1 MSAADASRPIRIAYL
16 ESTSR
21 MGGGEHVLL
30 ALLQRLPRHEFE
42 PYLFCPEAGEL
53 TSRAREMQIPTIIQP
68 LPAFA
73 SLSRVRNNK
82 KILNPL
88 AVIYDLVVVTIAAV
102 LIARQLKV
110 AQIEL
115 IHTNTLFGHLYGGI
129 AARLLRIPCVW
140 HVHDAIETQRF
151 GGLAGWVWRQL
162 GRGLATR
169 IVGCSQCAVQAF
181 SGSAKELT
189 IYMGVDPNLLSSN
202 NRPNWRARL
211 NLAADTCLVGYVRRI
226 DWSKGLDLL
235 VETARQVVVQD
246 SRAHF
251 VIIGEIMFGDRSY
264 AEQIRARV
272 RDLGLDEHWHA
283 VGYVADAAKYLSEFD
298 CVVLPSRREPF
309 GLIALEAGLA
319 SRAVVAF
326 AVGGIPEIIESGVN
340 GILVP
345 PEDSS
350 ALADAIV
357 GVLNDPARSCALGE
371 ALQERVLADFD
382 IHRSVNRFLELY
394 RSILHVAAPLVCPQS
409 PQHVRAD

>member
-1 MSAADASRPIRIAYL
+1 VSAAHSSRPLRIAYL

-21 MGGGEHVLL
+21 MGGAEHVLL
-30 ALLQRLPRHEFE
+30 ALLQRIPRAEFE
-42 PYLFCPEAGEL
+42 PYLFCPEEGEL

-73 SLSRVRNNK
+73 SLSRIRNNK

-88 AVIYDLVVVTIAAV
+88 AVIYDLVLVTIATV
-102 LIARQLKV
+102 LIARQLKA

-115 IHTNTLFGHLYGGI
+115 IHTNTLFEHLYGGI
-129 AARLLRIPCVW
+129 AARLLGIPCVW
-140 HVHDAIETQRF
+140 HLHDAVDSQRF

-189 IYMGVDPNLLSSN
+189 IYMGVDPDLLASSN
-202 NRPNWRARL
+202 RANWRARL
-211 NLAADTCLVGYVRRI
+211 NLAADTRLVGYVRRI

-235 VETARQVVVQD
+235 AEAAHQVIVQD
-246 SRAHF
+246 SHAHF
-251 VIIGEIMFGDRSY
+251 VIIGEVMFGDRSY

-272 RDLGLDEHWHA
+272 RDLGLDGHWHA
-283 VGYVADAAKYLSEFD
+283 VGYVADAAKDLSEFD

-326 AVGGIPEIIESGVN
+326 AVGGVPEIIESGVN

-357 GVLNDPARSCALGE
+357 DLLSDPARSCALGE
-371 ALQERVLADFD
+371 ALHERVLADFD
-382 IHRSVNRFLELY
+382 LDRSVNRFLELY
-394 RSILHVAAPLVCPQS
+394 RRLLHVPALAI
-409 PQHVRAD
+409 RA